1 MKLNERKS
9 KGPDNISATL
19 LRTLDLEPSPALTV
33 LFQATLHCCEIHD
46 DWRRAKVTQIYK
58 KWIEHW
64 HKITALSHLH
74 LFFAKQ
80 PNMSSLDK
88 YTNT

>member
-1 MKLNERKS
+1 MKLDERKS

-46 DWRRAKVTQIYK
+46 DWRRAKVTQS
-58 KWIEHW
+58 
-64 HKITALSHLH
+64 TR
-74 LFFAKQ
+74 
-80 PNMSSLDK
+80 NG
-88 YTNT
+88 